1 MDEFEFAAPATLQEA
16 LAELAA
22 HEAMVLAGGTSLV
35 LLLKSRLIAPRRV
48 VWLGRVGGLRGIE
61 VSAGEVAIGA
71 MTTLADVAA
80 SPEVRRLLPA
90 LAQAARAVGNPR
102 VRAVATV
109 GGALVHADPRQ
120 DLPPALLALGAVV
133 RLRSPEGERRLPLS
147 TLFTGPLETALRDA
161 ELLTA
166 VEVPAPRAGQ
176 RSLYLRF
183 TPASREDFPTVGV
196 AVRVVRRDGVVVD
209 AALALAGVAPVPLLV
224 PQAAE
229 ALRQAGPAAVA
240 ELAERACD
248 PSDDQRGSASYKRAM
263 AGVWS
268 RRALAAAL
276 A

>member
-1 MDEFEFAAPATLQEA
+1 MDAFEFAAPATLEEA

-22 HEAMVLAGGTSLV
+22 PEAVVLAGGTSLV
-35 LLLKSRLIAPRRV
+35 LLLKSRLITPRRV
-48 VWLGRVGGLRGIE
+48 VWLGRVAGLRGIE
-61 VSAGEVAIGA
+61 VSAGELVIGA
-71 MTTLADVAA
+71 MTALAEVAA
-80 SPEVRRLLPA
+80 SQEVGRLLPA
-90 LAQAARAVGNPR
+90 LAQAARVVGNPR

-109 GGALVHADPRQ
+109 GGALAHADPRQ

-133 RLRSPEGERRLPLS
+133 RLRSPAGERRLPLS
-147 TLFTGPLETALRDA
+147 ALFKGPFETAVRDG

-166 VEVPAPRAGQ
+166 VEVPAPAAGQ

-183 TPASREDFPTVGV
+183 MPASREDFPTVGV
-196 AVRVVRRDGVVVD
+196 AVRVVSRDGVVVD

-229 ALRQAGPAAVA
+229 VLRQAGPAAVA

-263 AGVWS
+263 ARVWS

>member
-1 MDEFEFAAPATLQEA
+1 MDAFEFAAPATLEEA

-22 HEAMVLAGGTSLV
+22 PEAVVLAGGTSLV

-48 VWLGRVGGLRGIE
+48 VWLGRVNGLRGIE
-61 VSAGEVAIGA
+61 FSGGELVIGA
-71 MTTLADVAA
+71 MTTLAEVAA
-80 SPEVRRLLPA
+80 SQEVGRLLPA
-90 LAQAARAVGNPR
+90 LVQAARVIGNPR

-109 GGALVHADPRQ
+109 GGALAHADPRQ

-133 RLRSPEGERRLPLS
+133 RLRSPAGERRLPLS
-147 TLFTGPLETALRDA
+147 ALFTGPFETAVRDG

-166 VEVPAPRAGQ
+166 VEVPAPAAGQ

-183 TPASREDFPTVGV
+183 TPASQEDFPTVGV
-196 AVRVVRRDGVVVD
+196 AVRVVSRDGVVVD

-224 PQAAE
+224 PQAAQ
-229 ALRQAGPAAVA
+229 ALRQAGAAAVA

>member
-1 MDEFEFAAPATLQEA
+1 MDAFDFATPDTLEEA

-22 HEAMVLAGGTSLV
+22 PEAVVLAGGTSLV
-35 LLLKSRLIAPRRV
+35 LLLRSRLIAPQRV
-48 VWLGRVGGLRGIE
+48 VWLGRVNGLRGIQ
-61 VSAGEVAIGA
+61 VSGGELVIGA
-71 MTTLADVAA
+71 MTTLAEVAD
-80 SPEVRRLLPA
+80 SPEVGRLLPA
-90 LAQAARAVGNPR
+90 LVQAARVVGNPR

-109 GGALVHADPRQ
+109 GGALAHADPRQ

-133 RLRSPEGERRLPLS
+133 RLRSPTGERRLPLS
-147 TLFTGPLETALRDA
+147 ALFTGPFETAVRDG

-166 VEVPAPRAGQ
+166 VEVPAPAADQ

-196 AVRVVRRDGVVVD
+196 AVRVVSRDGVVVD

>member
-1 MDEFEFAAPATLQEA
+1 VDAFEFAAPATLDEA

-22 HEAMVLAGGTSLV
+22 PEAVVLAGGTSLV

-48 VWLGRVGGLRGIE
+48 VWLGKVGGLRGIE
-61 VSAGEVAIGA
+61 VSAGDLVIGA
-71 MTTLADVAA
+71 MTTLAEVAA
-80 SPEVRRLLPA
+80 SREVGRLLPA
-90 LAQAARAVGNPR
+90 LAQAARVVGNPR

-109 GGALVHADPRQ
+109 GGALAHADPRQ

-133 RLRSPEGERRLPLS
+133 RLQSPAGERRLPLR
-147 TLFTGPLETALRDA
+147 TLFTGPLETSLRDG

-166 VEVPAPRAGQ
+166 VEVPAPPAGQ

-196 AVRVVRRDGVVVD
+196 AVRVVNRDGVVVD

-248 PSDDQRGSASYKRAM
+248 PSDDQRGSASYKPAM

>member
-1 MDEFEFAAPATLQEA
+1 MDAFEFAAPATLQEA

-22 HEAMVLAGGTSLV
+22 PEAVVLAGGTSLV

-48 VWLGRVGGLRGIE
+48 VWLGRVVGLRGIE
-61 VSAGEVAIGA
+61 LSAGELVIGA
-71 MTTLADVAA
+71 MTTLAEVAA
-80 SPEVRRLLPA
+80 SPEVGRLLPG
-90 LAQAARAVGNPR
+90 LAQAARVVGNPR

-109 GGALVHADPRQ
+109 GGALAHADPRQ

-133 RLRSPEGERRLPLS
+133 RLRSPAGERRLPLS
-147 TLFTGPLETALRDA
+147 ALFTGPLETAVRDG

-166 VEVPAPRAGQ
+166 VEVPAPAAGQ

-196 AVRVVRRDGVVVD
+196 AVRVVSRDGVVVD

-229 ALRQAGPAAVA
+229 ALRQAGPAAVV

-263 AGVWS
+263 ARVWS

>member
-1 MDEFEFAAPATLQEA
+1 MDAFEFAAPATLEEA

-22 HEAMVLAGGTSLV
+22 REAVVLAGGTSLV

-61 VSAGEVAIGA
+61 VSAGGLVIGA
-71 MTTLADVAA
+71 MTTLAELAA
-80 SPEVRRLLPA
+80 SPEVGRLLPA
-90 LAQAARAVGNPR
+90 LAQAARVVGNPR

-109 GGALVHADPRQ
+109 GGALAHADPRQ
-120 DLPPALLALGAVV
+120 DLPPALLALGAMA
-133 RLRSPEGERRLPLS
+133 RLRSPAGERRLPLS
-147 TLFTGPLETALRDA
+147 ALFTGPLETAVRDG

-166 VEVPAPRAGQ
+166 VEVPAPLAGQ

-196 AVRVVRRDGVVVD
+196 AVRVVNRDGVVVD

-224 PQAAE
+224 PHAAE

-276 A
+276 G